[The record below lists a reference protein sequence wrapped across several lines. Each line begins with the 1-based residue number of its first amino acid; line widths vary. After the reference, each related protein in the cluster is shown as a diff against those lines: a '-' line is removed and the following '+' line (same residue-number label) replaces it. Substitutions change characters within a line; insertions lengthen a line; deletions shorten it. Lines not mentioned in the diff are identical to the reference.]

1 MRLAYKLIVTLAGL
15 CSAAILSASV
25 IGCSETTLIG
35 QPGAGLPTRV
45 QAIIEVSS
53 DHPTDP
59 LLVDFGEVYAGN
71 TREKDIMIRN
81 IGTDTLHIEELLIDG
96 NFTVVN
102 DGNWERLLSPESTT
116 IVQLAYSPVQ
126 DEHIEGSLTVISN
139 DRENEAVLVR
149 LLAEGLAPAI
159 EIEPDVWDFGNP
171 EIGCVSQLEISISNV
186 GRAPLE
192 IAEGGIWFED
202 LGGNGEM
209 TLVHNLPDQLVL
221 EPLAEGGSPVDV
233 QVHYVPTDVQP
244 DTGVLHI
251 ESNDPSSPDATAT
264 QYGIAHL
271 GASNID
277 DYYQEGNNATDILFV
292 VDNSCSMSQE
302 QSSLAV
308 NFASFI
314 QIVDA
319 IDINYHIG
327 VTTTDTGDDGHLQ
340 GTVPIITPS
349 SADPAGS
356 FAFNVNL
363 GTSGSATERGLHCGY
378 LALGAGGANNN
389 IQPGGANDGFIRPDA
404 GLRVIFV
411 SDEPEQSSSVLNWG
425 VGDYV
430 NFFESLKPNPDHV
443 VLSDI
448 SGGMTG
454 CSGAGGSAT
463 NGSGYVS
470 ATNMTNGISASIC
483 DPNWVSTLSA
493 LAWLSQSF
501 ADTFELSQT
510 PVEDS
515 IEVRMN
521 GVPLFVGWTYNSGL
535 QAIVF
540 DVDHV
545 PENGDYLELEY
556 TVLGA
561 CTD

>member
-1 MRLAYKLIVTLAGL
+1 MRFASKF
-15 CSAAILSASV
+15 ILTVIAMASASLLSTGLL
-25 IGCSETTLIG
+25 GCSETTLIG

-45 QAIIEVSS
+45 QAIIEVTS
-53 DHPTDP
+53 DHPSDP
-59 LLVDFGEVYAGN
+59 LLVDFGEVYAGE
-71 TREKDIMIRN
+71 TREKDVMIRN
-81 IGTDTLHIEELLIDG
+81 IGTDTLHVEELVIDG

-102 DGNWERLLSPESTT
+102 EGSWERLLAPESSTL
-116 IVQLAYSPVQ
+116 VQLAYSPVQ
-126 DEHIEGSLTVISN
+126 DEHTDGSMTVISN
-139 DRENEAVLVR
+139 DRENPAVLVR
-149 LLAEGLAPAI
+149 LLAEGLAPSIAI
-159 EIEPDVWDFGNP
+159 EPSVFDFGNP
-171 EIGCVSQLEISISNV
+171 ELGCVSQLEITIANV

-192 IAEGGIWFED
+192 IEEEGIWFED

-209 TLVHNLPDQLVL
+209 SLVHNLPDGLVL
-221 EPLAEGGSPVDV
+221 DPLAEGGSEVTV
-233 QVHYVPTDVQP
+233 QVHYVPIDVQP

-264 QYGIAHL
+264 QYGIAQL

-277 DYYQEGNNATDILFV
+277 EYLQEGNSQTDILWV

-319 IDINYHIG
+319 IDIDYHIG
-327 VTTTDTGDDGHLQ
+327 VTTTDEADNGELQ
-340 GTVPIITPS
+340 GTEQIISPYS
-349 SADPAGS
+349 SDAAGS

-363 GTSGSATERGLHCGY
+363 GTGGNWEERGLHCGY
-378 LALGAGGANNN
+378 LALGGGGNNNLLAGGANY
-389 IQPGGANDGFIRPDA
+389 GFMREDA

-411 SDEPEQSSSVLNWG
+411 SDEPEQSSGVLNWG

-430 NFFESLKPNPDHV
+430 NFYQSLKANPDHV

-454 CSGAGGSAT
+454 CQGAGGNAQ
-463 NGSGYVS
+463 NGTGYVS

-510 PVEDS
+510 PVESS

-521 GVPLFVGWTYNSGL
+521 SVPMFVGWTYNSGL

-545 PENGDYLELEY
+545 PENGESIEIEY

>member
-1 MRLAYKLIVTLAGL
+1 VRTTQFNLTLGSLALGNILAVGL
-15 CSAAILSASV
+15 L
-25 IGCSETTLIG
+25 GCSETTLIG

-45 QAIIEVSS
+45 QATIEVSS
-53 DHPTDP
+53 DHPSDP
-59 LLVDFGEVYAGN
+59 LLVDFGDVYAGD
-71 TREKDIMIRN
+71 TREKDVMIRN
-81 IGTDTLHIEELLIDG
+81 IGTDTLHIEELVIDG
-96 NFTVVN
+96 SFDVVN
-102 DGNWERLLSPESTT
+102 DGNWERLLAPEASTL
-116 IVQLAYSPVQ
+116 VQLAYSPTQ
-126 DEHIEGSLTVISN
+126 DEHTDGSMTVISN
-139 DRENEAVLVR
+139 DRENPAVLVR

-159 EIEPDVWDFGNP
+159 SIEPPVFDFGSP
-171 EIGCVSQLEISISNV
+171 ELGCVSQLEVTIANI

-192 IAEGGIWFED
+192 IEDDGIWFED

-209 TLVHNLPDQLVL
+209 SLIHNLPEEGLVL
-221 EPLAEGGSPVDV
+221 DPMSAGGSPVTV
-233 QVHYVPTDVQP
+233 EIHYVPTDVQP

-264 QYGIAHL
+264 QYGIAQL

-277 DYYQEGNNATDILFV
+277 EYYQEGNNATDILWV
-292 VDNSCSMSQE
+292 VDNSCSMNQE

-319 IDINYHIG
+319 IDIDYHIG
-327 VTTTDTGDDGHLQ
+327 VTTTDQGDNGALQ
-340 GTVPIITPS
+340 GTEHIISPNS
-349 SADPAGS
+349 SDPAGS

-363 GTSGSATERGLHCGY
+363 GTSGAIDELGLHCGY
-378 LALGAGGANNN
+378 LALGGGGNNN
-389 IQPGGANDGFIRPDA
+389 LQPGGANYGFMRDDA
-404 GLRVIFV
+404 GLRIIFV
-411 SDEPEQSSSVLNWG
+411 SDEPEQSSGVLGWG

-430 NFFESLKPNPDHV
+430 NFFQGLKANPDHV

-448 SGGMTG
+448 TGGISG
-454 CSGAGGSAT
+454 CSGNGGSAQ
-463 NGSGYVS
+463 NGTGFVS

-521 GVPLFVGWTYNSGL
+521 GVPMFVGWTYNSGL

-540 DVDHV
+540 DIDYV
-545 PENGDYLELEY
+545 PENGDTLEIEY

-561 CTD
+561 CTG